1 MAQKFFVVFG
11 LVTLI
16 LLPVVRADYDYDDEE
31 EDGFRVEVVSPQGL
45 RTLSRSDEEGGDDSG
60 IRTTCTILNISGLF
74 FIFYLFLL
82 YFSFCVLVIRRI

>member
-11 LVTLI
+11 LVILI
-16 LLPVVRADYDYDDEE
+16 LLPVVRADYSDKDE